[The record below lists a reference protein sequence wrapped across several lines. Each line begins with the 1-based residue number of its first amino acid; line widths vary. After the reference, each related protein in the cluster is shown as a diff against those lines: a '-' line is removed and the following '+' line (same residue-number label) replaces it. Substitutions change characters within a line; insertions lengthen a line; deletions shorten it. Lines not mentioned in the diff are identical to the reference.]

1 MKRSGGKPIEQKEHI
16 IPARLCTSADFSKNE
31 EYEEIFAISEKLSL
45 NLYCPAFE
53 NFDGNVSISG
63 TRNNMLQRYFEFQIL
78 RCDHIS
84 GKRVGHTH
92 KCASEEEIDEYISDL
107 EVSVYVMNQII
118 DFTIY
123 GREPTFSIQQY
134 LGSTLLNKNFVMI
147 DDISLEL
154 NTVDT
159 EDDFIQLGQYKY
171 YEYYQVANHI
181 RNKLYPT
188 SYHEPGIVY
197 NARIGLD

>member
-1 MKRSGGKPIEQKEHI
+1 
-16 IPARLCTSADFSKNE
+16 
-31 EYEEIFAISEKLSL
+31 
-45 NLYCPAFE
+45 
-53 NFDGNVSISG
+53 
-63 TRNNMLQRYFEFQIL
+63 
-78 RCDHIS
+78 
-84 GKRVGHTH
+84 
-92 KCASEEEIDEYISDL
+92 
-107 EVSVYVMNQII
+107 MNQII

-123 GREPTFSIQQY
+123 GREPTFTIQQY

-188 SYHEPGIVY
+188 SYH
-197 NARIGLD
+197 